1 MSKPVEP
8 QIFVIA
14 ATRVEDQGLADFL
27 KHIGFP
33 TWKSDAPSDAER
45 LTEVMGKMCY
55 DSWDVS
61 ANPNLTMV
69 RSHNDA
75 YIRNILDKGDGSVL
89 EHAWV
94 SFMFCDVSRVFTH
107 ELVRHRV
114 GTAISQQSLRF
125 VRLTDIN
132 WYAPAVV
139 RETPEVMEIY
149 ARTVEEL
156 SQLQRELA
164 EMFNLDK
171 DNKRG
176 LTFDQKKKLTSTMR
190 RLAPEG
196 LATRIGWS
204 CDMRTLRHV
213 IEQRT
218 APWAEEEIRLVFG
231 KVGMLAKER
240 WPNLFA
246 DYEVST
252 VDGLPYFQ
260 TKYRKV

>member
-14 ATRVEDQGLADFL
+14 STQVEQPGVDAFL

-33 TWKSDAPSDAER
+33 NWKSDAPSDAER
-45 LTEVMGKMCY
+45 LTEIMGKACY
-55 DSWDVS
+55 DSWDVT

-69 RSHNDA
+69 RTHNDS

-125 VRLTDIN
+125 VRLTGIN
-132 WYAPAVV
+132 WYAPMVV
-139 RETPEVMEIY
+139 KETPEVMELY
-149 ARTVEEL
+149 ARTIEEL
-156 SQLQRELA
+156 SQLQRDLA
-164 EMFNLDK
+164 EMFDLDR

-176 LTFDQKKKLTSTMR
+176 LSFDQKKKLTSTMR

-218 APWAEEEIRLVFG
+218 APWAEEEIRVVFG
-231 KVGMLAKER
+231 KVGHIARER
-240 WPNLFA
+240 WPNLFG
-246 DYEVST
+246 DYEIEM
-252 VDGLPYFQ
+252 VDDLPYFK